1 MKSNI
6 PASTTLAQ
14 LVQMLNNGTFP
25 YDIGPLNPA
34 GISQQGTPLNKA
46 TLFSDQTMAKY
57 PSGIEDPDG
66 AFEKLAEATLVQTKE
81 KYTEHTETIG
91 GLSVGTTIA
100 LNVDGEPWEF
110 IVVNQ
115 GIPSSSSSLYDSSC
129 DGTWLLMKD
138 CYESRQWHSSDSN
151 SYKASTIHSYL
162 NGTFLNLFD
171 ADIREVIK
179 QVKIPYVNG
188 TGNSAVASGSSG
200 LSCKIFLLSGREV
213 GFSTSDDQYFPNDG
227 TKLSYFDAGT
237 GTTAKNKRIA
247 KLNRST
253 INWWLRSP
261 YTSGP
266 FNAWFVDANGGYNYG
281 NCSNLCGIRP
291 ALVLPSDYSYT
302 YYTDEDGNV
311 YTEQEYAQSFT
322 DILGN
327 TLMDLPGTKIYTG
340 SYTGTGVEGQSN
352 PTSIVLPKKPDIV
365 IIGTCDQYN
374 HLYFSLFPVGYFP
387 NNIDVEGG
395 YTLFNRGATLGG
407 GNTTII
413 RSCYAKFNDSTKE
426 LTWSYRYSSIG
437 SNGSNQLNGRN
448 TTYVWHAICFP

>member
-1 MKSNI
+1 MENLVPLGTGNSRLMKSNI

-14 LVQMLNNGTFP
+14 LIQMLNNGTFP

-57 PSGIEDPDG
+57 PSGIEDPND
-66 AFEKLAEATLVQTKE
+66 AFEKLANATLYQ
-81 KYTEHTETIG
+81 
-91 GLSVGTTIA
+91 A
-100 LNVDGEPWEF
+100 
-110 IVVNQ
+110 
-115 GIPSSSSSLYDSSC
+115 
-129 DGTWLLMKD
+129 
-138 CYESRQWHSSDSN
+138 
-151 SYKASTIHSYL
+151 YK
-162 NGTFLNLFD
+162 
-171 ADIREVIK
+171 
-179 QVKIPYVNG
+179 
-188 TGNSAVASGSSG
+188 
-200 LSCKIFLLSGREV
+200 
-213 GFSTSDDQYFPNDG
+213 
-227 TKLSYFDAGT
+227 
-237 GTTAKNKRIA
+237 
-247 KLNRST
+247 
-253 INWWLRSP
+253 
-261 YTSGP
+261 
-266 FNAWFVDANGGYNYG
+266 
-281 NCSNLCGIRP
+281 
-291 ALVLPSDYSYT
+291 
-302 YYTDEDGNV
+302 
-311 YTEQEYAQSFT
+311 QSIT
-322 DILGN
+322 DINGN
-327 TLMDLPGTKIYTG
+327 TLLTLPATQIYTG

-395 YTLFNRGATLGG
+395 YTLFDRGATLGG